1 LAERL
6 RDLAPG
12 GISIEEPYVPL
23 GPEEGARLESW
34 RPTTLKL
41 YLPVD
46 ERLGERRRLIDA
58 ELAALPFSVTLAE
71 RDVHQEDWAES
82 WKEFFQV
89 ERAGRRIVIRPSWR
103 SYESQ
108 PGEVVLDLDPGMA
121 FGTGQHPT
129 TRLCLG
135 ALEELIRPGMDLLD
149 LGCGSGILSVAA
161 AKLGCTR
168 VVALDIEAVA
178 VDATRANAAANGVD
192 SAIRCE
198 GGSLGDAWPFTDRPD
213 RSADMVVANIS
224 AAALVRLAQDISAS
238 LRPAGIFVGSG
249 IIGERTDEVLVAL
262 AAAGLQ
268 TEDIRAEGDWRAVIA
283 RRPPVE
289 SLC

>member
-1 LAERL
+1 
-6 RDLAPG
+6 
-12 GISIEEPYVPL
+12 V
-23 GPEEGARLESW
+23 
-34 RPTTLKL
+34 KL

-46 ERLGERRRLIDA
+46 ERLGDRRRQLNA
-58 ELAALPFSVTLAE
+58 ELAALPFSVTLVE

-89 ERAGRRIVIRPSWR
+89 ERAGTRIVIRPSWR
-103 SYESQ
+103 SYE
-108 PGEVVLDLDPGMA
+108 PMPDEVVLDLDPGMA

-129 TRLCLG
+129 TRLCLA
-135 ALEELIRPGMDLLD
+135 ALEELIGPGMDLLD

-161 AKLGCTR
+161 AKLGCGR

-178 VDATRANAAANGVD
+178 VDATRANAKANGLG

-198 GGSLGDAWPFTDRPD
+198 RGSLGDAWPFPD
-213 RSADMVVANIS
+213 PPDVSADLVVANIS
-224 AAALVRLAQDISAS
+224 AAALVRLANEIAAA
-238 LRPAGIFVGSG
+238 LRPAGVFIGSG

-262 AAAGLQ
+262 AAAGLL

-283 RRPPVE
+283 RKPAV
-289 SLC
+289 